1 MVAEP
6 YDVSFDAAA
15 PVTGAAAPPLAGGV
29 AVVMSWM
36 DERRLSL
43 FMLLSL
49 MKYFCAC
56 DATCVGVRL
65 MTKLRLDTR
74 GRAHAVVSQPVHDGV
89 YRPGACREQ
98 HRR

>member
-6 YDVSFDAAA
+6 YVVSLADAA
-15 PVTGAAAPPLAGGV
+15 PVTGATAPPLAGGV

-43 FMLLSL
+43 LMLLSR

-65 MTKLRLDTR
+65 MTKLRLETR
-74 GRAHAVVSQPVHDGV
+74 EHAVVS
-89 YRPGACREQ
+89 
-98 HRR
+98 